1 LRYLKLRIFSCLRFK
16 TRNTY
21 KRHLKTR
28 HGKVLTTSGG
38 LIILSEEEFRRVRTL
53 PRSPHSTAAAQVKQ
67 ELHIGKKR
75 PRKAKGRFKV
85 GGNRRR
91 LEPCDFM
98 NEEDEEDIAE
108 EIGLS
113 FEKEICHQ
121 SVVAGSGPTNTGDE
135 NKDVV
140 SLENTSCVS
149 NDESEFTLP
158 IAETELPQKS
168 FQDIVEEAMKQSNI
182 TFSDDPENDK
192 ANVVVLDVP
201 VTSSESVY
209 ISKGEPFENQQENIQ
224 QLNLPA
230 LNIKNSWNTVN
241 VHMKKLSKGN
251 VGTSNQLDEHS
262 VNKSDNKNITQFLP
276 NIRRNSLLL
285 PNAVG
290 FNPLMNNTGIQQA
303 KALPPLQSSNM
314 QTSCTS
320 SSEVA
325 EAFHSPQHEVDKKSP
340 FSSQLDAEV
349 MNSAGS
355 DRLSIISA
363 DPQQA
368 TVMLLADDGNTSLHY
383 HIKITS

>member
-1 LRYLKLRIFSCLRFK
+1 M
-16 TRNTY
+16 
-21 KRHLKTR
+21 
-28 HGKVLTTSGG
+28 
-38 LIILSEEEFRRVRTL
+38 SEEEFRRVRTL

-67 ELHIGKKR
+67 ELHTGKKR
-75 PRKAKGRFKV
+75 SRKAKGRFKV

-108 EIGLS
+108 EIDLS
-113 FEKEICHQ
+113 FDKETCQQ
-121 SVVAGSGPTNTGDE
+121 SAVAGSGPTKTGDE
-135 NKDVV
+135 NKDLVG
-140 SLENTSCVS
+140 LENRSFVS
-149 NDESEFTLP
+149 NDKSEFTLP
-158 IAETELPQKS
+158 VAETKLPQKS

-182 TFSDDPENDK
+182 SFSDDPENDK

-209 ISKGEPFENQQENIQ
+209 ISKDETFENQQENIQ

-230 LNIKNSWNTVN
+230 INIKSTWNTVN
-241 VHMKKLSKGN
+241 VRMKRLSKGN

-276 NIRRNSLLL
+276 NRCRNSLIL

-303 KALPPLQSSNM
+303 QALLPVQSSNM

-320 SSEVA
+320 SSKVA
-325 EAFHSPQHEVDKKSP
+325 EAFQSPQHEVDKKSP
-340 FSSQLDAEV
+340 FSAQLDTEV
-349 MNSAGS
+349 MNSIGS

>member
-1 LRYLKLRIFSCLRFK
+1 MFSCLRFK

-67 ELHIGKKR
+67 EIHTGKKR
-75 PRKAKGRFKV
+75 SRKAKGRFKV

-91 LEPCDFM
+91 LETCDLM

-113 FEKEICHQ
+113 FDKETCHQ
-121 SVVAGSGPTNTGDE
+121 SAVAGSVPTNTDDE
-135 NKDVV
+135 NKEVV
-140 SLENTSCVS
+140 GVENTSCVS
-149 NDESEFTLP
+149 NDESEYTLP

-182 TFSDDPENDK
+182 SFSDDPENDK

-209 ISKGEPFENQQENIQ
+209 ISKDETFESQQENVQ

-230 LNIKNSWNTVN
+230 VNIKSSWNTVS
-241 VHMKKLSKGN
+241 VHLKRLGKGN
-251 VGTSNQLDEHS
+251 VGTSNQVDEHP
-262 VNKSDNKNITQFLP
+262 VNKIDNKNITQFLP
-276 NIRRNSLLL
+276 NICRNSLSL
-285 PNAVG
+285 PNTVG
-290 FNPLMNNTGIQQA
+290 FNPVMNNTGIQLTQ
-303 KALPPLQSSNM
+303 ALPPLQSSNM

-325 EAFHSPQHEVDKKSP
+325 ETFHSPQIEMDKKSP
-340 FSSQLDAEV
+340 FSTQIDAEV
-349 MNSAGS
+349 LNSAGS
-355 DRLSIISA
+355 DRLSIVS
-363 DPQQA
+363 DDSQQA

>member
-1 LRYLKLRIFSCLRFK
+1 
-16 TRNTY
+16 
-21 KRHLKTR
+21 
-28 HGKVLTTSGG
+28 
-38 LIILSEEEFRRVRTL
+38 LSEEEFRRVRTL

-67 ELHIGKKR
+67 ELHTGKKR
-75 PRKAKGRFKV
+75 SRKAKGRFTV

-113 FEKEICHQ
+113 FDKETCHQ
-121 SVVAGSGPTNTGDE
+121 SAVAGSGPTNTGDK

-140 SLENTSCVS
+140 VLENTSCVS

-158 IAETELPQKS
+158 VAETELPQKS

-182 TFSDDPENDK
+182 SFSDDPENDK
-192 ANVVVLDVP
+192 ANVVVLGVP

-209 ISKGEPFENQQENIQ
+209 ISKDETFENQQENIQ

-230 LNIKNSWNTVN
+230 INIKSSWNTVN
-241 VHMKKLSKGN
+241 VRMKRLSKGN
-251 VGTSNQLDEHS
+251 VGTSNQLGEHS

-276 NIRRNSLLL
+276 NICRKSLIL
-285 PNAVG
+285 PTAVG

-303 KALPPLQSSNM
+303 QALLPVRSSNI

-325 EAFHSPQHEVDKKSP
+325 EAFHSPQHEVDKKIP

-349 MNSAGS
+349 VNSVGS
-355 DRLSIISA
+355 DKLSIISA